1 MPIRFDSR
9 NQRWRFEFDQVIAG
23 QRQRASRLLPK
34 GYTKAEAQR
43 FDLEETKRL
52 HSVATGVSKPE
63 PLIEDAVL
71 LYLKHHAPALKS
83 HANIVRELKACFSA
97 YAGKPFSAL
106 PAIALTYKPV
116 DENKQ
121 PMAAATI
128 RNRLSYL
135 RAACRY
141 AWKHHGLGDTNPAER
156 ISMPKVRNERHI
168 YLGRKEFLEIC
179 RRIPPGGARAAIRI
193 AFYSGMR
200 AAEVG
205 LATAP
210 TGADVFEL
218 AAEDTKNGMPRAVPI
233 HPRIAH
239 IVRNPALWPVR
250 PTKWTVSKAFKAGA
264 RAAGY
269 SHARLHDLRHST
281 ASEMINAGVDLYT
294 VGGVLGHKSA
304 VSTKRYSHLAT
315 KTLKSAVALVG
326 KKTRTTAKKKAA

>member
-34 GYTKAEAQR
+34 GYTKAEAQK

-52 HSVATGVSKPE
+52 HSIATGVSKPE

-71 LYLKHHAPALKS
+71 LYLKYHAPALKS
-83 HANIVRELKACFSA
+83 YENIVRELKACYSA

-106 PAIALTYKPV
+106 PAIAISYRPV
-116 DENKQ
+116 GDDKKL
-121 PMAAATI
+121 MSAATV

-141 AWKHHGLGDTNPAER
+141 AWKHHGLGDRNPAER
-156 ISMPKVRNERHI
+156 ISMPKVRNERHV
-168 YLGRKEFLEIC
+168 YLGRAEFLKIC
-179 RRIPPGGARAAIRI
+179 SKIKPGKERAAIRI

-205 LATAP
+205 LAQVAY
-210 TGADVFEL
+210 GGDVFEL
-218 AAEDTKNGMPRAVPI
+218 GSQHTKNGQPRAVPI
-233 HPRIAH
+233 HPRVAH
-239 IVRNPALWPVR
+239 IVRNPTLWPVK
-250 PTKWTVSKAFKAGA
+250 PTKWTVSKVFKAGA
-264 RAAGY
+264 RAAGFG
-269 SHARLHDLRHST
+269 HARLHDLRHST

-304 VSTKRYSHLAT
+304 ISTKRYSHLAT
-315 KTLKSAVALVG
+315 QTLHTAVALVG
-326 KKTRTTAKKKAA
+326 KKARTHSKKKAA

>member
-1 MPIRFDSR
+1 MPIRFDTR

-34 GYTKAEAQR
+34 GYTKAEAQK
-43 FDLEETKRL
+43 FELEETKRL
-52 HSVATGVSKPE
+52 HSVAAGVSRPE

-83 HANIVRELKACFSA
+83 FANTVRELKACYDA

-106 PAIALTYKPV
+106 PAIALSYKPV
-116 DENKQ
+116 DANKK
-121 PMAAATI
+121 PLAAATV

-141 AWKHHGLGDTNPAER
+141 AWRHHDLGDSNPAER
-156 ISMPKVRNERHI
+156 VSMPKVRNERHV
-168 YLGRKEFLEIC
+168 YLGRPEFLAICQEIK
-179 RRIPPGGARAAIRI
+179 PGKARAAIRI

-205 LATAP
+205 LAHVHF
-210 TGADVFEL
+210 GSDVFEL
-218 AAEDTKNGMPRAVPI
+218 GGEHTKNGMPRVVPI

-239 IVRNPALWPVR
+239 VVRNPGLWPVK
-250 PTKWTVSKAFKAGA
+250 PTKWTVSKVFKAGA

-269 SHARLHDLRHST
+269 GHARLHDLRHST

-304 VSTKRYSHLAT
+304 ISTKRYSHLAT
-315 KTLKSAVALVG
+315 KTLQNAVGLVG
-326 KKTRTTAKKKAA
+326 KKTRTTAKIKAA

>member
-34 GYTKAEAQR
+34 GYSKAEAQK

-52 HSVATGVSKPE
+52 HSIATGVSKPE

-83 HANIVRELKACFSA
+83 YENIVRELKACYSA

-106 PAIALTYKPV
+106 PAIAISYRPV
-116 DENKQ
+116 GDDKKLMS
-121 PMAAATI
+121 PATV

-141 AWKHHGLGDTNPAER
+141 AWKHHGLGDRNPAER
-156 ISMPKVRNERHI
+156 ISMPKVRNERHV
-168 YLGRKEFLEIC
+168 YLGRAEFLKIC
-179 RRIPPGGARAAIRI
+179 SKIKPGKVRSAIRI

-205 LATAP
+205 LAQVAY
-210 TGADVFEL
+210 GGDVFEL
-218 AAEDTKNGMPRAVPI
+218 GGQHTKNGQPRAVPI
-233 HPRIAH
+233 HPRVAH
-239 IVRNPALWPVR
+239 IVRNPTLWPVK
-250 PTKWTVSKAFKAGA
+250 PTKWTVSKVFKSGA
-264 RAAGY
+264 REAGFG
-269 SHARLHDLRHST
+269 HARLHDLRHST

-315 KTLKSAVALVG
+315 QTLQNAVALVG
-326 KKTRTTAKKKAA
+326 KKTRTQAKKKAA